1 MPRIQKTQ
9 IVLALAAAFSV
20 QMSYA
25 DDALTPVAVPRPVPG
40 EAHITADKLSG
51 EMNNT
56 LKARGDVVV
65 TRDDQTLV
73 SDWLDYYQAKNSVK
87 AGDRFTLTRQKD
99 RISGTTLDYDLENR
113 TGTGMKPDFITR
125 QQGSKQ
131 KSQQQQAIE
140 LRGNGSKVE
149 FRGKDKYRVYD
160 SSATTCSVG
169 DDSWYLRSSRL
180 DLDYTTG
187 VGTSYDTNIVFKGV
201 PVLYSPWLDF
211 SLDGKRKSGFLY
223 PTLKGGSSGTEIA
236 VPYYWN
242 IAPEYDATLTPHVNL
257 RHGLILGAEFRYLG
271 SSYNGWLYTEQI
283 AKDEATKQYR
293 YLWSGQ
299 FSQTIAPG
307 LSYGYDGSTVSD
319 NSYFSDFGDR
329 YSVASNTNLVRE
341 AWANYDISWASGNAN
356 VHLLE
361 QRYQTLE
368 STTNSVTKPYAR
380 LPQLTFSANQSLPA
394 GFSANL
400 QSELTQFAHPTEQEG
415 TRLVIYPSIS
425 LPLKSS
431 WGFFTPKLGVHYT
444 EYQLDPYNGANSRDI
459 SRTLPIFSIDSGLYF
474 DRQTSYFGGSQ
485 TQTLEPRMYYLNI
498 PTQDQSRIPNFDT
511 TQNDYG
517 FAQIFSENLFSGS
530 DRISGANQ
538 LTSALTTRLMDNDDG
553 REMMR
558 AAIAQR
564 FYFKD
569 SYNNL
574 DGSVATRSSGSSD
587 LLASLGG
594 EVVKHWNL
602 DSLYQLNSQNHQTQ
616 QYYVSLNYV
625 PAAGKILS
633 MRYRF
638 DRDATENADQ
648 QTENL
653 HLLDF
658 GTQWPIARQWYGL
671 ARFQYSL
678 QDRQVMEQLLGVEYN
693 AGCWILRLVGDRYVT
708 NYTQTKTAFYV
719 QLELKG
725 LGSMG
730 QDPSSVLHLAV
741 PGYTKTNNLE
751 Q

>member
-1 MPRIQKTQ
+1 MVLCMPRIQKTQ
-9 IVLALAAAFSV
+9 IFLALAAAFSA

-25 DDALTPVAVPRPVPG
+25 DDALAPVAVPTPVPG

-51 EMNNT
+51 EMSNT

-73 SDWLDYYQAKNSVK
+73 SDWLDYYQSKNNVK
-87 AGDRFTLTRQKD
+87 AGDRFTLTRKQDKVT
-99 RISGTTLDYDLENR
+99 GTTLDYNLDSR
-113 TGTGMKPDFITR
+113 TGTGLKPDFITR
-125 QQGSKQ
+125 QKKEANQPVT
-131 KSQQQQAIE
+131 E
-140 LRGNGSKVE
+140 LRGSGSKVE
-149 FRGKDKYRVYD
+149 FAGPDKYRVFD
-160 SSATTCSVG
+160 SVATTCSVG

-187 VGTSYDTNIVFKGV
+187 IGTSHDTSIVFKGV
-201 PVLYSPWLDF
+201 PIMYSPWLDF

-223 PTLKGGSSGTEIA
+223 PTLKFGSSGTEIA

-242 IAPEYDATLTPHVNL
+242 IAPNYDATLTPHINL
-257 RHGLILGAEFRYLG
+257 RHGEMLGAEFRYLG
-271 SSYNGWLYTEQI
+271 SNYSGTVYTEQLPQ
-283 AKDEATKQYR
+283 DSATKQYR
-293 YLWSGQ
+293 YLWNAQ
-299 FSQTIAPG
+299 FSETLPSG
-307 LSYGYDGSTVSD
+307 LSFGYDGTTVSD
-319 NSYFSDFGDR
+319 ANYFTDFGDR
-329 YSVASNTNLVRE
+329 YTVASSTNLVRE
-341 AWANYDISWASGNAN
+341 AWANYDISWASGSAN

-361 QRYQTLE
+361 QRYLTLE
-368 STTNSVTKPYAR
+368 ATPGSVSKPYAR
-380 LPQLTFSANQSLPA
+380 LPQLTLSANQSLPE
-394 GFSANL
+394 GFTANL

-425 LPLKSS
+425 LPLKNS

-444 EYQLDPYNGANSRDI
+444 DYQLNAYNGANSQEL

-474 DRQTSYFGGSQ
+474 DRQSNYFGGSQ
-485 TQTLEPRMYYLNI
+485 TQTLEPRLYYLNI

-517 FAQIFSENLFSGS
+517 FAQIFSENLYSGS

-569 SYNNL
+569 SYNQL
-574 DGSVATRSSGSSD
+574 DGSVATRSAGSSD
-587 LLASLGG
+587 FLGSLGG
-594 EVVKHWNL
+594 EVAKHWNL
-602 DSLYQLNSQNHQTQ
+602 DSLYQYNTQNRQTQ
-616 QYYVSLNYV
+616 QYYLSLTYM
-625 PAAGKILS
+625 PAAGKVLS

-638 DRDATENADQ
+638 DRDSTENADQ

-658 GTQWPIARQWYGL
+658 GGQWPIARQWYGM
-671 ARFQYSL
+671 ARLQYSL
-678 QDRQVMEQLLGVEYN
+678 QDRQVMEQLVGVEYN
-693 AGCWILRLVGDRYVT
+693 AGCWILRLVGDRYIT
-708 NYTQTKTAFYV
+708 NYTQTKTAIYV

-730 QDPSSVLHLAV
+730 QDPSSALHLAV
-741 PGYTKTNNLE
+741 PGYTKTNNL
-751 Q
+751 QQ